1 MPDHQPG
8 HPDNVGLPLPEPPDS
23 SLPPHLGPSHMISKH
38 TSPAFAYMFGY
49 IVAVVQAVKMVA
61 AAGGGAGAEEPWTVD
76 GWEAVRT
83 RL

>member
-1 MPDHQPG
+1 
-8 HPDNVGLPLPEPPDS
+8 
-23 SLPPHLGPSHMISKH
+23 
-38 TSPAFAYMFGY
+38 MFGY

-61 AAGGGAGAEEPWTVD
+61 AAGAGGARAEEPWTVD

>member
-49 IVAVVQAVKMVA
+49 IVAVVQAVLA
-61 AAGGGAGAEEPWTVD
+61 AMFVLES
-76 GWEAVRT
+76 VRNL